1 MGEFEPH
8 LDTLDRINHQIL
20 QTMVIATMQAFRVR
34 AIKNLPRRDPDTG
47 KEIDYSDLLSLDPGR
62 CGSCPPTSTC
72 GSRKPLTCAHCW
84 RRSKTTWSGW
94 RWRRKRPMHMLAA
107 GGVNQ
112 SAEGAQLQREGLVF
126 KAEDRIMRLRPS
138 WNQVASLML
147 LVIGD
152 TARADLAKL
161 WTIFAPPERLSLAER
176 ADAASKAATD
186 LSLKTR
192 LIRIWQMNP
201 ADAERNLSEK
211 EDEMILAQ
219 QLALATAAGPQPV
232 GANQGGNNQPQQ
244 GNQPQQQ
251 QPGQGQQPQRAGAA
265 AGG

>member
-1 MGEFEPH
+1 
-8 LDTLDRINHQIL
+8 
-20 QTMVIATMQAFRVR
+20 
-34 AIKNLPRRDPDTG
+34 
-47 KEIDYSDLLSLDPGR
+47 
-62 CGSCPPTSTC
+62 
-72 GSRKPLTCAHCW
+72 
-84 RRSKTTWSGW
+84 
-94 RWRRKRPMHMLAA
+94 
-107 GGVNQ
+107 
-112 SAEGAQLQREGLVF
+112 
-126 KAEDRIMRLRPS
+126 
-138 WNQVASLML
+138 
-147 LVIGD
+147 
-152 TARADLAKL
+152 
-161 WTIFAPPERLSLAER
+161 LSLAER